1 MLLRLEL
8 REELQHHRTLL
19 VLPQPWLASVQ
30 KAVAHWSALPE
41 LVELLSVPV
50 LPATLALPA
59 LAQSLA
65 LAEATQSSPIR
76 NPTQIAAV
84 QEVNPQLIAMH
95 SQPARL
101 SWCTAV
107 ELVVEVLRN
116 AAKLSLAVKLM
127 VVLLLPVAAK

>member
-8 REELQHHRTLL
+8 REELQHHRTLP

-30 KAVAHWSALPE
+30 KAVAHWSALLE
-41 LVELLSVPV
+41 LVELLPAPV
-50 LPATLALPA
+50 LPAYLALPA

-65 LAEATQSSPIR
+65 LAKATQSSPTR

-84 QEVNPQLIAMH
+84 QEVKPQLIAMH

-101 SWCTAV
+101 AWGTPV
-107 ELVVEVLRN
+107 VLIVEVLLN
-116 AAKLSLAVKLM
+116 AAELLLSEKLPV
-127 VVLLLPVAAK
+127 VVLLVAAK